1 MKRVVIPPEG
11 HPSHCSLCA
20 VRWADPEK
28 REKVRKR
35 LVAASI
41 DKVATENSELL
52 RKLAEV

>member
-1 MKRVVIPPEG
+1 MNRVVIPPEG

-41 DKVATENSELL
+41 DKVATENFELL
-52 RKLAEV
+52 KKLAEV